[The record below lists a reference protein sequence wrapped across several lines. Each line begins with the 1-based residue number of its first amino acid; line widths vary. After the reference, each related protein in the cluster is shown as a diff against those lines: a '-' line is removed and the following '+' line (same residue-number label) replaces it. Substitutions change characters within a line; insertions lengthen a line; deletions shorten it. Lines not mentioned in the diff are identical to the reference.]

1 MNINESTCLWKFVV
15 HKFYVD
21 DGLTSVPT
29 AQEALSLLKRTAL
42 KKEGNLRLHKIASND
57 PEVHQSLGLSWDLES
72 DSFIFDIEIGEKP
85 STKRGF
91 LSMLNSVYD
100 PLGFVAHI
108 LINGKILLREI
119 TTSVG

>member
-1 MNINESTCLWKFVV
+1 M
-15 HKFYVD
+15 
-21 DGLTSVPT
+21 
-29 AQEALSLLKRTAL
+29 

>member
-1 MNINESTCLWKFVV
+1 MNSFEKEDFCKEIV
-15 HKFYVD
+15 
-21 DGLTSVPT
+21 
-29 AQEALSLLKRTAL
+29 SL
-42 KKEGNLRLHKIASND
+42 NLDKDSL
-57 PEVHQSLGLSWDLES
+57 PVHQSLGLSWDLES
-72 DSFIFDIEIGEKP
+72 DSFIFDIQISEQP

-100 PLGFVAHI
+100 PLGFVAPI